1 MSPIVNQRIASRRDT
16 NKRLRDLLTARS
28 QGRVAKGGFVS
39 YHEERPCPSTPIVT
53 EITYDFAAHPC

>member
-39 YHEERPCPSTPIVT
+39 YHEERPCPSSPIVT
-53 EITYDFAAHPC
+53 EIIHDFAAHPR